1 MSDVSTIKLPEGA
14 PEEVVTN
21 SHLREIDLGAFG
33 YQGTLSLITID
44 NGMDHNR
51 PSTFGPQSL
60 ASLNEAITLAEAS
73 ASIAIAITGKPF
85 IFAAGADLSAI
96 AFLKDKD
103 QALAIGKLGHD
114 VFRRLG
120 ESKKPTFAFV
130 NGLALGGG
138 LEVALH
144 CNYSTIATTAFTGL
158 PEVFLGLVP
167 GWGGATILPK
177 LIGPNNAVQVIIL
190 NALNNN
196 TMMKAKDAFGL
207 GVVDAVFE
215 PADFLENSIKLAVSI
230 LSGAKKIERSNYSED
245 KSQWDEAI
253 AIGQGAVAKKFGGAQ
268 IPQAI
273 KALELI
279 AAARTNT
286 LGAGFDAEDQELAT
300 LAMSDPLRASLYA
313 FNLIQKKRKK
323 VEGAPKAALARK
335 VTKVGV
341 VGAGLMASQL
351 ALIMLRN
358 LKVPVVITDLDQERV
373 DKGIAY
379 IKAELAKLVEKKRM
393 SSEAAARLGSLVTG
407 STDKAIFSDASFVIE
422 AIFEELELKKTLFK
436 ELETIVSTECIL
448 ATNTSSL
455 SVTKMSEGLKNPER
469 VIGFHFFNPVAIMP
483 LLEIARTPETD
494 DATTATA
501 VAICKE
507 LKKTMVIVKDSP
519 AFVVNRLL
527 TRFMGEITDAID
539 EGTPPEIADAA
550 MAPLG
555 LPMTS
560 LELLGLVGPGVA
572 LHVAETLNKN
582 LGERYRI
589 SPTMQAFVKAGVR
602 SFYIKDENGALSP
615 NPAALAL
622 IKGGDSASTADEV
635 RVRALKALAGEAAMM
650 LSEGV
655 VATAAEIDICML
667 LGCGWPLHL
676 GGILPYLDRTGI
688 SEEVNGQRFHPA
700 GVAALA

>member
-1 MSDVSTIKLPEGA
+1 MSDLKLPEGA
-14 PEEVVTN
+14 PEEVITAAHV
-21 SHLREIDLGAFG
+21 REIDLAPFG
-33 YQGTLSLITID
+33 HSGTLSLITLD

-51 PSTFGPQSL
+51 PNTFGPQSL
-60 ASLNEAITLAEAS
+60 SALNDAITIAEQS
-73 ASIAIAITGKPF
+73 SSIAIAITGKPF
-85 IFAAGADLSAI
+85 IFAAGADLSGI
-96 AFLKDKD
+96 AFMSDMK

-114 VFRRLG
+114 VFRRFNEG
-120 ESKKPTFAFV
+120 PKPTFAFV

-144 CNYSTIATTAFTGL
+144 CKYRTVASTSFTGL

-177 LIGPNNAVQVIIL
+177 LIGPKNAVQVIIL

-196 TMMKAKDAFGL
+196 TMMKAKDALAL
-207 GVVDAVFE
+207 GVADAIYE
-215 PADFLENSIKLAVSI
+215 PSDFLENSIKFAAAV
-230 LSGAKKIERSNYSED
+230 LNGTKKIERTDHSGNESE
-245 KSQWDEAI
+245 WNEAL
-253 AIGQGAVAKKFGGAQ
+253 AIGSAAVSKKFGGAE

-273 KALELI
+273 KALDLI
-279 AAARTNT
+279 KAARTNT
-286 LGAGFDAEDQELAT
+286 LGAGFDAEDQELAN
-300 LAMSDPLRASLYA
+300 LAMSNPLRASLYA

-351 ALIMLRN
+351 ALIILRN

-373 DKGIAY
+373 DKGLAY
-379 IKAELAKLVEKKRM
+379 IRGELAKLVEKKRM
-393 SSEAAARLGSLVTG
+393 SPESAARLGSLVSG
-407 STDKAIFSDASFVIE
+407 STDKAIFADASFVIE

-436 ELETIVSTECIL
+436 ELEKIVSTECIL

-455 SVTKMSEGLKNPER
+455 SVTKMSEGLVNPER
-469 VIGFHFFNPVAIMP
+469 VIGFHFFNPVAVMP
-483 LLEIARTPETD
+483 LLEIARTPATD

-501 VAICKE
+501 VNIGKE

-539 EGTPPEIADAA
+539 EGTPPDVADAA
-550 MAPLG
+550 MKPLG

-582 LGERYRI
+582 LGDRYRI
-589 SPTMQAFVKAGVR
+589 SPTMQAFVKEGVK
-602 SFYIKDENGALSP
+602 SFYIKDDKGALSP

-622 IKGGDSASTADEV
+622 IKAGDSASTAEEV
-635 RVRALKALAGEAAMM
+635 RIRALKALASEAHMM
-650 LSEGV
+650 LEEGV

-676 GGILPYLDRTGI
+676 GGILPYLDREGI
-688 SEEVNGQRFHPA
+688 SNDINGVNFHQP
-700 GVAALA
+700 GVASLA

>member
-1 MSDVSTIKLPEGA
+1 
-14 PEEVVTN
+14 
-21 SHLREIDLGAFG
+21 
-33 YQGTLSLITID
+33 
-44 NGMDHNR
+44 
-51 PSTFGPQSL
+51 
-60 ASLNEAITLAEAS
+60 
-73 ASIAIAITGKPF
+73 
-85 IFAAGADLSAI
+85 
-96 AFLKDKD
+96 
-103 QALAIGKLGHD
+103 
-114 VFRRLG
+114 
-120 ESKKPTFAFV
+120 
-130 NGLALGGG
+130 
-138 LEVALH
+138 
-144 CNYSTIATTAFTGL
+144 
-158 PEVFLGLVP
+158 
-167 GWGGATILPK
+167 
-177 LIGPNNAVQVIIL
+177 
-190 NALNNN
+190 
-196 TMMKAKDAFGL
+196 
-207 GVVDAVFE
+207 
-215 PADFLENSIKLAVSI
+215 
-230 LSGAKKIERSNYSED
+230 
-245 KSQWDEAI
+245 
-253 AIGQGAVAKKFGGAQ
+253 
-268 IPQAI
+268 
-273 KALELI
+273 
-279 AAARTNT
+279 
-286 LGAGFDAEDQELAT
+286 
-300 LAMSDPLRASLYA
+300 MSDPLRSSLYA

-373 DKGIAY
+373 DKGISY
-379 IKAELAKLVEKKRM
+379 IKAELAKLVEKRRM
-393 SSEAAARLGSLVTG
+393 SNEAAARLGSLVTG
-407 STDKAIFSDASFVIE
+407 STDKAIFADASFVIE
-422 AIFEELELKKTLFK
+422 AIFEELDLKKALFK
-436 ELETIVSTECIL
+436 ELETIVSPECVL

-501 VAICKE
+501 VSIGKE

-539 EGTPPEIADAA
+539 EGTAPEIADSA

-589 SPTMQAFVKAGVR
+589 SPTMQAFVKEGVK
-602 SFYIKDENGALSP
+602 SFYIKDEKGALSP

-622 IKGGDSASTADEV
+622 IKGGDSPSTADEV

-688 SEEVNGQRFHPA
+688 SDEVNGQRFLPT

>member
-1 MSDVSTIKLPEGA
+1 T
-14 PEEVVTN
+14 
-21 SHLREIDLGAFG
+21 
-33 YQGTLSLITID
+33 
-44 NGMDHNR
+44 
-51 PSTFGPQSL
+51 
-60 ASLNEAITLAEAS
+60 
-73 ASIAIAITGKPF
+73 
-85 IFAAGADLSAI
+85 
-96 AFLKDKD
+96 
-103 QALAIGKLGHD
+103 
-114 VFRRLG
+114 
-120 ESKKPTFAFV
+120 
-130 NGLALGGG
+130 
-138 LEVALH
+138 VAL
-144 CNYSTIATTAFTGL
+144 
-158 PEVFLGLVP
+158 
-167 GWGGATILPK
+167 
-177 LIGPNNAVQVIIL
+177 
-190 NALNNN
+190 
-196 TMMKAKDAFGL
+196 
-207 GVVDAVFE
+207 
-215 PADFLENSIKLAVSI
+215 
-230 LSGAKKIERSNYSED
+230 
-245 KSQWDEAI
+245 
-253 AIGQGAVAKKFGGAQ
+253 
-268 IPQAI
+268 
-273 KALELI
+273 
-279 AAARTNT
+279 
-286 LGAGFDAEDQELAT
+286 
-300 LAMSDPLRASLYA
+300 SDPLGSALYA
-313 FNLIQKKRKK
+313 FNLIDKMRKK
-323 VEGAPKAALARK
+323 VEGAPKAALARN

-358 LKVPVVITDLDQERV
+358 LKVPVVITDLDQERI
-373 DKGIAY
+373 DKGISY
-379 IKAELAKLVEKKRM
+379 IKAELAKLVEKRRM
-393 SSEAAARLGSLVTG
+393 SDEAAARLGSLVTG
-407 STDKAIFSDASFVIE
+407 STDKAIFADASFVIE
-422 AIFEELELKKTLFK
+422 AIFEELDLKKALFK
-436 ELETIVSTECIL
+436 ELETIVSPECVL

-501 VAICKE
+501 VSIGKE

-539 EGTPPEIADAA
+539 EGTAPEIADAA

-589 SPTMQAFVKAGVR
+589 SPTMQAFVKEGVK
-602 SFYIKDENGALSP
+602 SFYIKDEKGALFP

-622 IKGGDSASTADEV
+622 IKGGDSPATADEV

-688 SEEVNGQRFHPA
+688 SDEVNGQRFHPA

>member
-1 MSDVSTIKLPEGA
+1 MSEIKLPEGA
-14 PEEVVTN
+14 PEEVITSAHV
-21 SHLREIDLGAFG
+21 REIDLTLFG
-33 YQGTLSLITID
+33 QSGTISLITLD

-51 PSTFGPQSL
+51 PNTFGPQSL
-60 ASLNEAITLAEAS
+60 ASLNEAIAIAEAS
-73 ASIAIAITGKPF
+73 TSIAIAITGKPF
-85 IFAAGADLSAI
+85 IFAAGADLSALS
-96 AFLKDKD
+96 FLNGRE

-114 VFRRLG
+114 VFRRLA
-120 ESKKPTFAFV
+120 ESSKPTFAFV

-144 CNYSTIATTAFTGL
+144 CKYRTVATTAFTAL

-177 LIGPNNAVQVIIL
+177 LIGPKNAVQVIIL

-196 TMMKAKDAFGL
+196 TMMKSKEALAL
-207 GVVDAVFE
+207 GVVDAAFE
-215 PADFLENSIKLAVSI
+215 PADFIENSIKFAVAVLNGS
-230 LSGAKKIERSNYSED
+230 KKIERTDFAKNESD
-245 KSQWDEAI
+245 WTEAI
-253 AIGQGAVAKKFGGAQ
+253 NTGKAAVAKKFGGAQ

-273 KALELI
+273 KALDLI

-286 LGAGFDAEDQELAT
+286 LSAGFDAEDQELANLT
-300 LAMSDPLRASLYA
+300 MSDPLRASLYA

-323 VEGAPKAALARK
+323 VEGAPKPALARK
-335 VTKVGV
+335 VSKVGV

-351 ALIMLRN
+351 ALIILRN
-358 LKVPVVITDLDQERV
+358 LKVPVVITDLDQDRV
-373 DKGIAY
+373 DKGLAY
-379 IKAELAKLVEKKRM
+379 IRGELTKLVEKKRM
-393 SSEAAARLGSLVTG
+393 SPESAVRLSSLVTG
-407 STDKAIFSDASFVIE
+407 STDKSIFADASFVIE
-422 AIFEELELKKTLFK
+422 AIFEELELKQKLFK
-436 ELETIVSTECIL
+436 ELEKIVSTECIL

-455 SVTKMSEGLKNPER
+455 SVTKMSEGLTNPER

-483 LLEIARTPETD
+483 LLEIARTPATD

-501 VAICKE
+501 VAIGKE

-539 EGTPPEIADAA
+539 EGTPPDVADSA
-550 MAPLG
+550 MKPLG

-572 LHVAETLNKN
+572 LHVAETLHKN
-582 LGERYRI
+582 LGDRYRI
-589 SPTMQAFVKAGVR
+589 SPTMQALVKEGVKT
-602 SFYIKDENGALSP
+602 FYIKDDKAGLTP

-622 IKGGDSASTADEV
+622 IKAGNKASTADEV
-635 RVRALKALAGEAAMM
+635 RIRALKALASEARMM
-650 LSEGV
+650 LDEGV
-655 VATAAEIDICML
+655 VSTAAEIDICML

-676 GGILPYLDRTGI
+676 GGVLPYLDRTGI
-688 SEEVNGQRFHPA
+688 SEEVSGQRFHQP
-700 GVAALA
+700 GVASLS

>member
-144 CNYSTIATTAFTGL
+144 CNYRTLATTAFTGL

-177 LIGPNNAVQVIIL
+177 LIGPKNAVQVIIL

-215 PADFLENSIKLAVSI
+215 PADFLENSIKFAASI

-379 IKAELAKLVEKKRM
+379 IKA
-393 SSEAAARLGSLVTG
+393 
-407 STDKAIFSDASFVIE
+407 
-422 AIFEELELKKTLFK
+422 
-436 ELETIVSTECIL
+436 
-448 ATNTSSL
+448 
-455 SVTKMSEGLKNPER
+455 
-469 VIGFHFFNPVAIMP
+469 
-483 LLEIARTPETD
+483 
-494 DATTATA
+494 
-501 VAICKE
+501 
-507 LKKTMVIVKDSP
+507 
-519 AFVVNRLL
+519 
-527 TRFMGEITDAID
+527 
-539 EGTPPEIADAA
+539 
-550 MAPLG
+550 
-555 LPMTS
+555 
-560 LELLGLVGPGVA
+560 
-572 LHVAETLNKN
+572 
-582 LGERYRI
+582 
-589 SPTMQAFVKAGVR
+589 
-602 SFYIKDENGALSP
+602 
-615 NPAALAL
+615 
-622 IKGGDSASTADEV
+622 
-635 RVRALKALAGEAAMM
+635 
-650 LSEGV
+650 
-655 VATAAEIDICML
+655 
-667 LGCGWPLHL
+667 
-676 GGILPYLDRTGI
+676 
-688 SEEVNGQRFHPA
+688 
-700 GVAALA
+700 

>member
-1 MSDVSTIKLPEGA
+1 MNEIKLPEGA
-14 PEEVVTN
+14 PEEVITSAHV
-21 SHLREIDLGAFG
+21 REIDLTLFG
-33 YQGTLSLITID
+33 QSGTISLITLD

-51 PSTFGPQSL
+51 PNTFGPQSL
-60 ASLNEAITLAEAS
+60 ASLNEAITIAEAS
-73 ASIAIAITGKPF
+73 TSIAIAITGKPF
-85 IFAAGADLSAI
+85 IFAAGADLSALS
-96 AFLKDKD
+96 FLNGRE

-120 ESKKPTFAFV
+120 ESSKPTFAFV

-144 CNYSTIATTAFTGL
+144 CKYRTVATTAFTAL

-177 LIGPNNAVQVIIL
+177 LIGPKNAVQVIIL

-196 TMMKAKDAFGL
+196 TMMKSKEALAL

-215 PADFLENSIKLAVSI
+215 PADFIENSIKFAVAVLNGS
-230 LSGAKKIERSNYSED
+230 KKIERTDFAKNESD
-245 KSQWDEAI
+245 WTEAI
-253 AIGQGAVAKKFGGAQ
+253 NTGKAAVAKKFGGAQ

-273 KALELI
+273 KALDLI

-286 LGAGFDAEDQELAT
+286 LGAGFDAEDKELANLT
-300 LAMSDPLRASLYA
+300 MSDPLRASLYA

-323 VEGAPKAALARK
+323 VEGAPKPALARK
-335 VTKVGV
+335 VSKVGV

-351 ALIMLRN
+351 ALIILRN
-358 LKVPVVITDLDQERV
+358 LKVPVVITDLDQDRV
-373 DKGIAY
+373 DKGLAY
-379 IKAELAKLVEKKRM
+379 IRGELTKLVEKKRM
-393 SSEAAARLGSLVTG
+393 SPESAVRLSSLVTG
-407 STDKAIFSDASFVIE
+407 STDKSIFADASFVIE
-422 AIFEELELKKTLFK
+422 AIFEELELKQKLFK
-436 ELETIVSTECIL
+436 ELEKIVSTECIL

-455 SVTKMSEGLKNPER
+455 SVTKMSEGLTNPER
-469 VIGFHFFNPVAIMP
+469 VIGFHFFNPVTIMP
-483 LLEIARTPETD
+483 LLEIARTPATD
-494 DATTATA
+494 DATTSTA
-501 VAICKE
+501 VAIGKE

-539 EGTPPEIADAA
+539 EGTPPDVADSA
-550 MAPLG
+550 MKPLG

-572 LHVAETLNKN
+572 LHVSETLHKN
-582 LGERYRI
+582 LGDRYRI
-589 SPTMQAFVKAGVR
+589 SPTMQALVKEGVKT
-602 SFYIKDENGALSP
+602 FYIKDDKAGLTP

-622 IKGGDSASTADEV
+622 IKAGNKASSADEV
-635 RVRALKALAGEAAMM
+635 RIRALKALASEARMM
-650 LSEGV
+650 LDEGV
-655 VATAAEIDICML
+655 VSTAAEIDICML

-676 GGILPYLDRTGI
+676 GGVLPYLDRTGI
-688 SEEVNGQRFHPA
+688 SEEVSGQRFHQP
-700 GVAALA
+700 GVASLS